1 MNERPRPASMPSE
14 MIGQTPGPRG
24 SVLRA
29 MRDTDLSRIMRI
41 ERAAYTHPWTEG
53 VFRDCLRVGYICRV
67 LEDPHA
73 LKGYGLMSVGA
84 GECHMLN
91 ICVGPPY
98 QHQGF
103 GRALVEHLLDV
114 ARRLQIKTALL
125 EVRISNRIAYDL
137 YLKLGFNEIGTR
149 KGYYPALK
157 GREDA
162 IILARDL

>member
-1 MNERPRPASMPSE
+1 MPSE
-14 MIGQTPGPRG
+14 LIGRMPGPRG
-24 SVLRA
+24 TILRA
-29 MRDTDLSRIMRI
+29 MRDTDLPRIMRI
-41 ERAAYTHPWTEG
+41 ERASYTHPWTEG

-67 LEDPHA
+67 LEDVRLIKA
-73 LKGYGLMSVGA
+73 YGLMSVGA

-103 GRALVEHLLDV
+103 GRAVVEHLLEI
-114 ARRLQIKTALL
+114 AAQLEIKTALL
-125 EVRISNRIAYDL
+125 EVRVSNRIAYDL

-149 KGYYPALK
+149 TSYYPALK

>member
-14 MIGQTPGPRG
+14 LIGQTSGPHG

-29 MRDTDLSRIMRI
+29 MREADLPRIMCI

-67 LEDPHA
+67 LEDAQA
-73 LKGYGLMSVGA
+73 LKSYGLMSVGA

-91 ICVGPPY
+91 ICVDPAY
-98 QHQGF
+98 QRQGY
-103 GRALVEHLLDV
+103 GRAMVEHLLDIAV
-114 ARRLQIKTALL
+114 RLQIKTALL
-125 EVRISNRIAYDL
+125 EVRASNRIAYDL

-149 KGYYPALK
+149 KSYYPALK

>member
-1 MNERPRPASMPSE
+1 MNERPRRASTPSE
-14 MIGQTPGPRG
+14 LIAPTPGPHH

-29 MRDTDLSRIMRI
+29 MRETDLPRIMRI
-41 ERAAYTHPWTEG
+41 ERVAYTHPWTEG

-67 LEDPHA
+67 VEDEKA

-91 ICVGPPY
+91 ICVSPDY
-98 QHQGF
+98 QHRGY
-103 GRALVEHLLDV
+103 GRAIVENLLDI
-114 ARRLQIKTALL
+114 ARRLQIETALL
-125 EVRISNRIAYDL
+125 EVRVSNRVAYDL

-149 KGYYPALK
+149 KGYYPAFK

-162 IILARDL
+162 IVLARDL